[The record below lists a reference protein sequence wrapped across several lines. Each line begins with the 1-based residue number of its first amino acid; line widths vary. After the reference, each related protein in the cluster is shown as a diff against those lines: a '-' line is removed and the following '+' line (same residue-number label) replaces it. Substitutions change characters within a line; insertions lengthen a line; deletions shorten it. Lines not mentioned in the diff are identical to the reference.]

1 VIEKLAH
8 FVRERVPD
16 RVYHVKGGGAF
27 GYFEVTADVTEW
39 TKAAFLNEVGKH
51 TPMLVRFSSV
61 AGEEGY
67 PDSDRDVRGFAMKFY
82 TEEGNYDLVGSV
94 AAHHAASAWRQWTG
108 PASRL
113 SAADPATECG
123 SHRRRP

>member
-1 VIEKLAH
+1 MPGLARSEEKEMSNQSPTTTDAGCPVASDEYSLTVAASGPVLLQDFYLIEKLAH

-51 TPMLVRFSSV
+51 TPMLLHFLSEY
-61 AGEEGY
+61 ADEGAQN
-67 PDSDRDVRGFAMKFY
+67 PDREA
-82 TEEGNYDLVGSV
+82 E
-94 AAHHAASAWRQWTG
+94 
-108 PASRL
+108 
-113 SAADPATECG
+113 
-123 SHRRRP
+123 